1 MSDYVEQISRCRLKS
16 INRYTHPYLIIAF
29 CVLFFS
35 GCGGGGGSLTERIFA
50 FEPEPEAFVGW
61 EFTLTKMLVE
71 QSEENR
77 TMLGIPIDDGDE
89 PYFVVIGL
97 KSTPGV
103 SGSTSDR
110 PIVNEYRDKR
120 WAGHLRD
127 GQQMNIPLS
136 MGRVRFS
143 EVYQQDI
150 IGIVVV
156 ALEADL
162 TPWTMIDERVEA
174 LSVSLRDIF
183 VDAIENRPPSNG
195 INSSFISDLHASMQT
210 SIRLLT
216 ESTNATQSLERR
228 VYSLSDVDD
237 VIGFNSLIFLADQPR
252 QEIRL
257 PFSPGYFLTDVL
269 DMRGIDYQFYRDA
282 LVFDTNDRDARYF
295 VEMRIRAF

>member
-1 MSDYVEQISRCRLKS
+1 MSLP
-16 INRYTHPYLIIAF
+16 RYTHLYFFVAS

-35 GCGGGGGSLTERIFA
+35 GCLGGGGGSFTERIFSS
-50 FEPEPEAFVGW
+50 EPQPEASIAW
-61 EFTLTKMLVE
+61 EFVLTKMLVE

-77 TMLGIPIDDGDE
+77 TLLGIPIDDGDE

-110 PIVNEYRDKR
+110 PVVNNYRDKG

-127 GQQMNIPLS
+127 GQQKNIPLS

-143 EVYQQDI
+143 EVYKQDI

-174 LSVSLRDIF
+174 LSVSLRNIF
-183 VDAIENRPPSNG
+183 VDAVENRPRTNA
-195 INSSFISDLHASMQT
+195 INSSFISDLHSSMLA
-210 SIRLLT
+210 SIRILT
-216 ESTNATQSLERR
+216 DSENATQSFERR
-228 VYSLSDVDD
+228 IYSLSDVDD
-237 VIGFNSLIFLADQPR
+237 VIGYNTMIFLADQPPR
-252 QEIRL
+252 DFRL
-257 PFSPGYFLTDVL
+257 PFSPGVFVTDVL
-269 DMRGIDYQFYRDA
+269 DMRGIDYQFYQDA
-282 LVFDTNDRDARYF
+282 LVFDTNDREARYF
-295 VEMRIRAF
+295 VEMRVRAF